1 MGKQKQEFIDFLL
14 SKGIKVEAEYS
25 TVMVKAQTKEWSLA
39 NEKFE
44 CVRLAEEQGHKVLF
58 TPPHHSDLQPIE
70 LTLARTKGNI
80 GRQDNVDTTLAMVH
94 EQLLHELKMLEESG
108 MVLSKV

>member
-44 CVRLAEEQGHKVLF
+44 CVRLAEEQGHKSF
-58 TPPHHSDLQPIE
+58 SHHHITVIFS
-70 LTLARTKGNI
+70 
-80 GRQDNVDTTLAMVH
+80 
-94 EQLLHELKMLEESG
+94 QLS
-108 MVLSKV
+108 